1 MNEELNIAVDTV
13 KAVLDTVKHT
23 AGNTKSLQNVSFDL
37 SKMLNSD
44 GILISVIG
52 YIVVFAA
59 LVLLYLFFANI
70 TKILMFRQKIRLK
83 RSGEKSDLSNEELSM
98 SGEIN
103 AAIGMALFL
112 HFEEVHD
119 FENTILTIKKV
130 QKTYS
135 PWSSKIY
142 GLREYPKRK

>member
-13 KAVLDTVKHT
+13 RTAIDTLK
-23 AGNTKSLQNVSFDL
+23 NTVDNSKSLQNISFDF
-37 SKMLNSD
+37 SKMLNGD
-44 GILISVIG
+44 GIFISIIG
-52 YIVVFAA
+52 YIVVF
-59 LVLLYLFFANI
+59 LSLMLLYLFFANI
-70 TKILMFRQKIRLK
+70 SKFLMMRQKLRLK
-83 RSGEKSDLSNEELSM
+83 KSGVKSELSNEELSM

-103 AAIGMALFL
+103 AAIGLALYL

-119 FENTILTIKKV
+119 FENTVLTIKKV